1 MYLATKVANQFFSA
15 TESISP
21 RKDRS
26 IFCVR
31 KDIEKIGSFAQYLI
45 FGAFSAKY
53 LIFRKLGEIQT
64 ASCAATLRH
73 GVQKLLRIE
82 KRSETLYLYLVHY
95 T

>member
-31 KDIEKIGSFAQYLI
+31 KDIEKIGCFAQYLI
-45 FGAFSAKY
+45 FGQ
-53 LIFRKLGEIQT
+53 IFDIQKIGRN
-64 ASCAATLRH
+64 SDRELCCHTLRR

>member
-1 MYLATKVANQFFSA
+1 MKVFLVEEMNNTNVFSNKGCKPILSV

-64 ASCAATLRH
+64 ASCAATH
-73 GVQKLLRIE
+73 
-82 KRSETLYLYLVHY
+82 
-95 T
+95 